1 MTRGR
6 GWALALATVGA
17 VVALDQL
24 TKAWV
29 RASVD
34 PHEKINVFFGLDITH
49 VKNTGVAFGALSGSG
64 AVAFVAVLVAM
75 AGLLAYFAAHV
86 NQPGLWLP
94 VGMVFGGALGNL
106 WDRLTL
112 GYVVDFISVHYEQH
126 YFPAF
131 NIADSAISVGAACL
145 LLDSFIHR
153 DRPAVGTGKAEP

>member
-6 GWALALATVGA
+6 GWALALATVGV
-17 VVALDQL
+17 VVALDQI

-34 PHEKINVFFGLDITH
+34 PHEKINVFFLLDITH

-64 AVAFVAVLVAM
+64 AVVFVAVLVAM

-86 NQPGLWLP
+86 DTPGLWLP

-106 WDRLTL
+106 ADRVRIDGVT
-112 GYVVDFISVHYEQH
+112 DFIDPVLW
-126 YFPAF
+126 PAF
-131 NIADSAISVGAACL
+131 NVADMCIVIGVL
-145 LLDSFIHR
+145 GVLYL
-153 DRPAVGTGKAEP
+153 AESKR